1 MHVLEDRQARHQP
14 RRQRRASEGVRIDHP
29 KPLLEEAPVDRS
41 RELHHRMSE
50 VDNLVE
56 PRPEDIALPRLPTF
70 LRPHES
76 PRRRPRCSQGIT
88 APMPDQCARKPVHNG
103 RNPANTITSDSSKFA
118 ADQELGSFS
127 RTTIYELMARG
138 TFPKPIRL

>member
-29 KPLLEEAPVDRS
+29 EPLLEEAPVDRS

-56 PRPEDIALPRLPTF
+56 PRPEEIALPRLPRSFGRMKAPVAT
-70 LRPHES
+70 LDEARES
-76 PRRRPRCSQGIT
+76 RLGCRINLQENPSTT
-88 APMPDQCARKPVHNG
+88 AATRQTRLP
-103 RNPANTITSDSSKFA
+103 SDSSKFA
-118 ADQELGSFS
+118 ADQELGS
-127 RTTIYELMARG
+127 
-138 TFPKPIRL
+138 